1 MDPAPAAE
9 ALRVHVVVCDGVER
23 AWIAWVLRDAGYET
37 ALYPSPRAFL
47 ADGRRGGPGCV
58 VLDLFRRDCSNLALQ
73 AAIAA
78 SSAPLPVVFLS
89 DRPDVATSVRAM
101 KAGAIDVLLK
111 PPSGNALM
119 AAVRSALQLERLSRE
134 AREKRD
140 LVCRQLAALTPRER
154 EVLEQLVL
162 GRPNK
167 RIAAALGASEKTIK
181 IHRARVLHKMGAASI
196 AELVRMTVDLPAD
209 SGPGR

>member
-1 MDPAPAAE
+1 D
-9 ALRVHVVVCDGVER
+9 L
-23 AWIAWVLRDAGYET
+23 
-37 ALYPSPRAFL
+37 
-47 ADGRRGGPGCV
+47 
-58 VLDLFRRDCSNLALQ
+58 LDLFRRDCSNLALQ

-154 EVLEQLVL
+154 EVLEQPVL

-167 RIAAALGASEKTIK
+167 RIAAALGASENTIK